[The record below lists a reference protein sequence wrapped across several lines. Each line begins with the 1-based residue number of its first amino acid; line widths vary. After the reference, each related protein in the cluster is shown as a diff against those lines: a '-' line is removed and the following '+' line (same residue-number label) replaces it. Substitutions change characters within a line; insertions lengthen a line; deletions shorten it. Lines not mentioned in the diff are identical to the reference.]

1 MSMRARDE
9 GASADEPASTC
20 AGVRAGRQ
28 GGRISID
35 VGGTLFISSMTT
47 LTGSSCYFRS
57 LIDRWD
63 RADAAAEAIFIDADA
78 DAFQVLL
85 SCMRAATA
93 LLPEHD
99 ASLFA
104 RAVLLAEYL
113 GMDSLLAE
121 IKARAYMNMHP
132 GSAKKKKHRD
142 NEQNA
147 TLFDK
152 ETGGLQAALA
162 SKILPARFFQPVPE
176 TPPPPPPPP
185 ERTIKAS
192 FHAPHGYKALFS
204 RHAIIPSSLYNCAHG
219 PMSSAEFMDIV
230 SFVVVEL
237 RDGTHTMD
245 AFVSPQMQ
253 GSFHPMQAHEQI
265 RSHFKL
271 ASAYA
276 GETRHWYWL
285 VVPPSKTSRPLV
297 PIPPGTV
304 RGVWKKPAFTL
315 DDQGKTLTIDGTFK
329 DVKVDGASRGPIE
342 WADDIPTVTDVVIK
356 AVSPWGQPRAVF
368 EDEHSCFGIAGGTVL
383 LADGKSFKLP
393 AASGE
398 GNSQQAD
405 LAFASFS
412 DQLADGA
419 DEAGSSRRSTFYT
432 PISRRNPTNGEDA
445 HHQLVDARTVT
456 LGDKVF
462 FHFV

>member
-1 MSMRARDE
+1 MSKRARDE
-9 GASADEPASTC
+9 GASADDPASTH
-20 AGVRAGRQ
+20 AGVPAGRQ

-85 SCMRAATA
+85 SCMRAATTI
-93 LLPEHD
+93 LPEHD

-192 FHAPHGYKALFS
+192 FFAPLGYKAFFS
-204 RHAIIPSSLYNCAHG
+204 TNVIVPSFLTNRDYNVG
-219 PMSSAEFMDIV
+219 EFMDII

-245 AFVSPQMQ
+245 AFVMPKNNYLEQRE
-253 GSFHPMQAHEQI
+253 AHEQT
-265 RSHFKL
+265 RSHIQL

-276 GETRHWYWL
+276 GETKHWL
-285 VVPPSKTSRPLV
+285 VVPPSTTSPLV

-304 RGVWKKPAFTL
+304 RGTWKKPAFTS
-315 DDQGKTLTIDGTFK
+315 DDEGKTLTIEGRFK
-329 DVKVDGASRGPIE
+329 DVKVDGASRGQIE
-342 WADDIPTVTDVVIK
+342 WADDVPTVTDVVIK
-356 AVSPWGQPRAVF
+356 VVNLWGKEPQLGFAGEGAVQV
-368 EDEHSCFGIAGGTVL
+368 AGGTVL
-383 LADGKSFKLP
+383 LADGQSFKLP
-393 AASGE
+393 AASGA
-398 GNSQQAD
+398 GNSQQID
-405 LAFASFS
+405 LAFASFA
-412 DQLADGA
+412 DLPADGV
-419 DEAGSSRRSTFYT
+419 DEASSSLRSTFYM
-432 PISRRNPTNGEDA
+432 PIGHQNPTTEEGV

-456 LGDKVF
+456 FGDKVF
-462 FHFV
+462 SHFVGALRT